1 MDELNLKDFIAIL
14 WKWKFLIIIVTLVA
28 LIAGLLKCVI
38 LNDFSFSN
46 IGENKEIDMS
56 QTTIAGNRFITSGY
70 VPNYVDTYNKIML
83 TTEFQTELLS
93 KLSFEVD
100 KDELEKMV
108 SLVSDSDERGTYV
121 AEILAIAD
129 NENQAEELVN
139 ITKAMFLEKIASIYP
154 DFKVTDIEDTHIL
167 TQKEIK
173 DNANIK
179 LFIEKYGGI
188 DSSSDEE
195 DDSQYGLKD
204 FLKFEIA
211 IVIIGVGIS
220 IILVL
225 FIEMYDPKLKSENQ
239 LRANGI
245 SDLLSLNKK
254 DIKVLDK
261 YDLLNVKLKE
271 YKRISFN
278 IAGEENES
286 DKEIVTSFAKEL
298 KENKEKVLLI
308 DFTNSIIEE
317 SKGIFEY
324 LKSKN
329 KIDEYIKKIDEVSV
343 LPIGNSTEII
353 SDKELEE
360 VIEKIAEKYTKVLMY
375 STNSNTNGNSLVA
388 AKVCEN
394 SVIVS
399 TVGKTKY
406 VDIETCKNNLKDVDC
421 NLLGTIVVK

>member
-1 MDELNLKDFIAIL
+1 MDELNLKDFIAII
-14 WKWKFLIIIVTLVA
+14 WKWKFLIILVTLVA

-46 IGENKEIDMS
+46 IGENKEIDIS

-83 TTEFQTELLS
+83 TSEFQSELLS
-93 KLSFEVD
+93 KISFEVD
-100 KDELEKMV
+100 KDDLKKMV

-129 NENQAEELVN
+129 NETKAEELVN
-139 ITKAMFLEKIASIYP
+139 VTKAMFLERIAIIYP
-154 DFKVTDIEDTHIL
+154 DFKVADIEDTHIL

-179 LFIEKYGGI
+179 LFIEKYEGI
-188 DSSSDEE
+188 ESSSDEE

-211 IVIIGVGIS
+211 ISIIGFGIS

-225 FIEMYDPKLKSENQ
+225 FIEMYNPKLKSENQ

-271 YKRISFN
+271 YKSISFN
-278 IAGEENES
+278 VVDEENENN
-286 DKEIVTSFAKEL
+286 KEIVVSFAKEL
-298 KENKEKVLLI
+298 KENKEKVLII
-308 DFTNSIIEE
+308 DTTNSIVNEA
-317 SKGIFEY
+317 KGVFEY

-329 KIDEYIKKIDEVSV
+329 NIEEFIKKFGKAELLKICKSNFVNYKR
-343 LPIGNSTEII
+343 LTE
-353 SDKELEE
+353 
-360 VIEKIAEKYTKVLMY
+360 
-375 STNSNTNGNSLVA
+375 
-388 AKVCEN
+388 
-394 SVIVS
+394 
-399 TVGKTKY
+399 
-406 VDIETCKNNLKDVDC
+406 
-421 NLLGTIVVK
+421 

>member
-1 MDELNLKDFIAIL
+1 MIIL
-14 WKWKFLIIIVTLVA
+14 VTLVA
-28 LIAGLLKCVI
+28 LIAGLLKCIV
-38 LNDFSFSN
+38 LNDFSLSN
-46 IGENKEIDMS
+46 IRENKEVDVS
-56 QTTIAGNRFITSGY
+56 ETIVAGNRFITSGY
-70 VPNYVDTYNKIML
+70 VPNYLDTYNKIML
-83 TTEFQTELLS
+83 TTESQKELLS

-154 DFKVTDIEDTHIL
+154 DFKVVDIEDTHIL

-211 IVIIGVGIS
+211 IAIIGIGIS

-308 DFTNSIIEE
+308 DFTNSIVEE
-317 SKGIFEY
+317 LKGVFEY

-353 SDKELEE
+353 SDKELKE
-360 VIEKIAEKYTKVLMY
+360 VIEKIKEKYTKVLMY

-394 SVIVS
+394 SIIIS

-406 VDIETCKNNLKDVDC
+406 IDVETCKNNLKDVDC
-421 NLLGTIVVK
+421 NLLGSIVVK